1 MKQNKSV
8 QIIFLSL
15 ILSCF
20 FLSGEVFAYKK
31 SDLKKFKNTKKC
43 IKCDLTDLNLS
54 GSNLSG
60 SNLSG
65 ANLSGANLSGANLS
79 GANLSGAN
87 LSGANLSGANLS
99 GANLSGANLSE
110 TNLKEVNLTYANLSE
125 IIIDEKAFS
134 TLDVSEH
141 TFMNKSTLAEETK
154 KKKEQ
159 ALRKKKEQALR
170 KKKEQAL
177 RKKKEQSLRKK
188 KEQSLRK
195 KKEQALRKKKEQALR
210 KKKEQSLRK
219 KKEQSLRKKKEQS
232 LRKKKEQSL
241 RKKKEQTLR
250 KKKEKELRKK
260 MEKELRKKMED
271 GYKDIKFN
279 MDDETAFII
288 LKSKCSFAYKD
299 KFEDYG
305 KISGSQCYKIMG
317 KKRSI
322 ELKFRHDCFNYDD
335 PCLDKEPSDI
345 LMIEVSF
352 SMIKE
357 NSLKTLLN
365 SLNQKYKLYKK
376 VKIGKVFYKVFAEG
390 NVVTKR
396 VTGDMGTF
404 LSLQFINPTFV
415 SKYLEKLGFSE
426 PELSSD
432 DI

>member
-65 ANLSGANLSGANLS
+65 SNLSGSNLSGSNL
-79 GANLSGAN
+79 G
-87 LSGANLSGANLS
+87 

-177 RKKKEQSLRKK
+177 RKKK
-188 KEQSLRK
+188 
-195 KKEQALRKKKEQALR
+195 
-210 KKKEQSLRK
+210 
-219 KKEQSLRKKKEQS
+219 
-232 LRKKKEQSL
+232 
-241 RKKKEQTLR
+241 
-250 KKKEKELRKK
+250 
-260 MEKELRKKMED
+260 EKELRKKMED

>member
-54 GSNLSG
+54 G
-60 SNLSG
+60 
-65 ANLSGANLSGANLS
+65 ANLSGA
-79 GANLSGAN
+79 
-87 LSGANLSGANLS
+87 
-99 GANLSGANLSE
+99 
-110 TNLKEVNLTYANLSE
+110 NLKEVNLTYANLSE

-177 RKKKEQSLRKK
+177 RKKKE
-188 KEQSLRK
+188 
-195 KKEQALRKKKEQALR
+195 
-210 KKKEQSLRK
+210 
-219 KKEQSLRKKKEQS
+219 
-232 LRKKKEQSL
+232 
-241 RKKKEQTLR
+241 
-250 KKKEKELRKK
+250 
-260 MEKELRKKMED
+260 KELRKKMED

-279 MDDETAFII
+279 MDGETAFII

-317 KKRSI
+317 EKRSI

-390 NVVTKR
+390 NVITKR

-426 PELSSD
+426 PELSRD

>member
-54 GSNLSG
+54 GANLSGANLSGANLSGSNLSGVNLSGSNLGG

-79 GANLSGAN
+79 EA
-87 LSGANLSGANLS
+87 
-99 GANLSGANLSE
+99 
-110 TNLKEVNLTYANLSE
+110 NLKEVNLTGANLSE

-177 RKKKEQSLRKK
+177 RKKKEQ
-188 KEQSLRK
+188 
-195 KKEQALRKKKEQALR
+195 A
-210 KKKEQSLRK
+210 
-219 KKEQSLRKKKEQS
+219 
-232 LRKKKEQSL
+232 
-241 RKKKEQTLR
+241 LR

-260 MEKELRKKMED
+260 KEQALRKKMED

>member
-1 MKQNKSV
+1 MKQIKSV
-8 QIIFLSL
+8 QIISLSL
-15 ILSCF
+15 IFSIF
-20 FLSGEVFAYKK
+20 FLSGQLFAYKE
-31 SDLKKFKNTKKC
+31 SDLKKLKSTKSC
-43 IKCDLTDLNLS
+43 PKCDLTDL
-54 GSNLSG
+54 
-60 SNLSG
+60 NLSG
-65 ANLSGANLSGANLS
+65 ANLSGANLSGSNLGGS
-79 GANLSGAN
+79 N

-141 TFMNKSTLAEETK
+141 TFMNKSTLAKETK

-170 KKKEQAL
+170 KKKE
-177 RKKKEQSLRKK
+177 
-188 KEQSLRK
+188 
-195 KKEQALRKKKEQALR
+195 
-210 KKKEQSLRK
+210 
-219 KKEQSLRKKKEQS
+219 
-232 LRKKKEQSL
+232 
-241 RKKKEQTLR
+241 
-250 KKKEKELRKK
+250 
-260 MEKELRKKMED
+260 KELRKKMED

-279 MDDETAFII
+279 MDGETAFII

-415 SKYLEKLGFSE
+415 SNY
-426 PELSSD
+426 
-432 DI
+432 

>member
-1 MKQNKSV
+1 MVFMKQNKSV

-20 FLSGEVFAYKK
+20 FLSGEVFANKE
-31 SDLKKFKNTKKC
+31 SDLKKLKSTKSC
-43 IKCDLTDLNLS
+43 PKCDLTDLNL
-54 GSNLSG
+54 G
-60 SNLSG
+60 G

-79 GANLSGAN
+79 GANL
-87 LSGANLSGANLS
+87 
-99 GANLSGANLSE
+99 
-110 TNLKEVNLTYANLSE
+110 KEVNLTYANLSE
-125 IIIDEKAFS
+125 IIIDIKAFS
-134 TLDVSEH
+134 TLDISEF
-141 TFMNKSTLAEETK
+141 TFMNESTLAEETK

-177 RKKKEQSLRKK
+177 RKKKEQVLRKK
-188 KEQSLRK
+188 KKQALRK

-210 KKKEQSLRK
+210 KKKEKELRK
-219 KKEQSLRKKKEQS
+219 KKEKELRKKM
-232 LRKKKEQSL
+232 
-241 RKKKEQTLR
+241 
-250 KKKEKELRKK
+250 EKELRKK

-279 MDDETAFII
+279 MDAETAFII

-322 ELKFRHDCFNYDD
+322 ELKFRHDCINYDD
-335 PCLDKEPSDI
+335 PCSEKEPSDI
-345 LMIEVSF
+345 LMIEVPF